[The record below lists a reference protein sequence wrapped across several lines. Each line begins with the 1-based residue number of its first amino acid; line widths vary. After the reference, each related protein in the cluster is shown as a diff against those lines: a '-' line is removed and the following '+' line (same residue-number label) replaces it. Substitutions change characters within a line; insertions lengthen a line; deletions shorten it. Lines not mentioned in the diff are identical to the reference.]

1 MQKMLTKPIKNLLLT
16 SLKSTSKFSLL
27 ELLGAKSNIRLNYL
41 LNNLVS
47 QTWCQFLHLMLEG
60 SMTLIIIVSTFNR
73 RHLLQARLITLI

>member
-47 QTWCQFLHLMLEG
+47 QIWCQFLHLMLEG
-60 SMTLIIIVSTFNR
+60 SMTLIIIVSTFNHR
-73 RHLLQARLITLI
+73 RLLQARLITLI